1 MTPMIDTDQWSRQWR
16 ERGIDLETAKV
27 LVTNFLGSEQEPDLS
42 DPPNCG
48 GLGRIRHFKRATSLG
63 WPTNPLPID
72 PACKALGLDGVD
84 HLRAQVFQNA
94 VCNWRCWYCFVPFPL
109 LSANPKYSQ
118 WVTSSDLMDLY
129 LEQPDRPAVIDLS
142 GGQPDL
148 TPEWIPWM
156 LREIRERQMEDAV
169 YLWSDDNLSND
180 YFWRYLSEDDI
191 DLLSNAENYGRVCCF
206 KGFDGESFSFNTK
219 AESELF
225 DRQFEL
231 FGRFVELG
239 IDVYAY
245 VTLTS
250 PRSTQIKDRV
260 RRFVDRLQTIHDNLP
275 LRTVPLEV
283 RLFTPVHSRVKD
295 EHERALDNQTLAI
308 EAWNETMEERYD
320 VARRTNLITESRLTR

>member
-1 MTPMIDTDQWSRQWR
+1 MTQLIDTEQWSRQWR
-16 ERGIDLETAKV
+16 ERGIDLGAGKV
-27 LVTNFLGSEQEPDLS
+27 LVTNFLGTEQELDLS

-63 WPTNPLPID
+63 WPANPLPID
-72 PACKALGLDGVD
+72 PACKALGLDRVD

-109 LSANPKYSQ
+109 LSANPKHSR
-118 WVTSSDLMDLY
+118 WVSASDLIDLY
-129 LEQPDRPAVIDLS
+129 LEQIDRPAVIDLS

-148 TPEWIPWM
+148 TPEWVPWM
-156 LREIRERQMEDAV
+156 LREIRARQLEDAV
-169 YLWSDDNLSND
+169 YIWSDDNLSND
-180 YFWRYLSEDDI
+180 YFWRHLNEDDV
-191 DLLSNAENYGRVCCF
+191 DLVSNAKNYGRVCCF
-206 KGFDGESFSFNTK
+206 KGFDGESFSFNTR
-219 AESELF
+219 AEEALF

-231 FGRFVELG
+231 FGRFVDLG

-250 PRSTQIKDRV
+250 PNSTRIVDRV

-283 RLFTPVHSRVKD
+283 RLFTPVLGRMKC
-295 EHERALDNQTLAI
+295 EHERALDNQRLAI
-308 EAWNETMEERYD
+308 EAWNQTIEERYAASD
-320 VARRTNLITESRLTR
+320 RKAPVTELKLTR